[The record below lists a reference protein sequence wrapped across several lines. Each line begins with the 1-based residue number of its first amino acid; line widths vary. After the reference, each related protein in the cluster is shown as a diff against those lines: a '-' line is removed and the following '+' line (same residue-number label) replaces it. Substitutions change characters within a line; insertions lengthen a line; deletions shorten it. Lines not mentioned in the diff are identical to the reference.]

1 MDESEDK
8 YTYQED
14 KYTYQGFSGGRYAIR
29 NEHGMVI
36 AWTAFESYAKKITN
50 LLNVQ
55 HEIGK
60 FLKDGK

>member
-1 MDESEDK
+1 MAAPEG
-8 YTYQED
+8 D
-14 KYTYQGFSGGRYAIR
+14 KYTYQGFSDSGRYAIR
-29 NEHGMVI
+29 SEHGLIV

-60 FLKDGK
+60 FLRDGK